1 MGLRFRKSVK
11 ICKGVKLNFGKTG
24 ASLTIGT
31 KGLHYTIHTSGRKTT
46 SVGIPGT
53 GVSYVSTSGDGKRH
67 SSQCET
73 NASNIGSTA
82 LPRKKRRTWLW
93 VLGWLFI
100 FPIPLTILILRNQKM
115 NKVVKCAIIALA
127 WILYLIIALS
137 GGSKDSAT
145 ATQTSGSSAKQT
157 VESSSENIGA
167 LSFSKT
173 DDVTVRVGKTCAPE
187 YIKEDVKLQNDF
199 SADDV
204 AFCK

>member
-24 ASLTIGT
+24 ASLTVGT
-31 KGLHYTIHTSGRKTT
+31 KGLHHTVHTSGRKTT

-53 GVSYVSTSGDGKRH
+53 GVSYVSTSGGGKRH

-73 NASNIGSTA
+73 NASNIGNTA
-82 LPRKKRRTWLW
+82 RPQKKRKTWLW

-137 GGSKDSAT
+137 CSSKDSAT
-145 ATQTSGSSAKQT
+145 ATQNSESAAKQS
-157 VESSSENIGA
+157 VESSSENIGM

-173 DDVTVRVGKTCAPE
+173 DVVTVRVGKTCVPGYFKA
-187 YIKEDVKLQNDF
+187 DVKL
-199 SADDV
+199 
-204 AFCK
+204 